1 MAEKCPKC
9 GAEMAIG
16 QLELRTYD
24 GYRWTSDDMARC
36 PACHAIY
43 VEADGDMSPLPAWKE
58 ISVPFEITWRPTEN
72 RLQRHVTGPFL

>member
-9 GAEMAIG
+9 GAEMEIG
-16 QLELRTYD
+16 RVELRMYD
-24 GYRWTSDDMARC
+24 GYRWTSDDIADC
-36 PACHAIY
+36 PACKTRY

-58 ISVPFEITWRPTEN
+58 INALFDIIWHPTEN